1 MNSDW
6 NRHGRREPTPE
17 EIEHAMR
24 RGERL
29 RAQAFRD
36 ITRAAVRGLAR
47 AFGRRAVAPAPVD
60 GAAQH
65 VHAA

>member
-6 NRHGRREPTPE
+6 NRHGGREPTPE

-36 ITRAAVRGLAR
+36 ITRAAVQGLVR
-47 AFGRRAVAPAPVD
+47 TFGRRAVAPAPVD